1 MEAFSDGVIASFST
15 SVTRRDAQAEPYFAG
30 IRIRKIRYLL
40 TLTSIK
46 PHFAAYFLSSF
57 FVSYF
62 MERETGFE
70 PATSS
75 LRSLQ
80 SSATESKL
88 PSQEAVNRNEFNHL
102 WGFRARPL
110 LLVGKPS
117 IKPWTVDTLCLTKG
131 VHWSR

>member
-1 MEAFSDGVIASFST
+1 LFSYSNASEVHLSPGV
-15 SVTRRDAQAEPYFAG
+15 RRGKNEAEPYFAG

-102 WGFRARPL
+102 WGFRD
-110 LLVGKPS
+110 S
-117 IKPWTVDTLCLTKG
+117 TTV
-131 VHWSR
+131 SREAIDQTVAGGHSLFD